1 MPRCRIEG
9 REKDP
14 LKTLEK
20 LGCEKYAKAKIARVN
35 TVYQMPVSANLSC
48 FLFRTKSLFLFKSR

>member
-9 REKDP
+9 QEIRGKTP

-20 LGCEKYAKAKIARVN
+20 LGCGIYASEKITRVN
-35 TVYQMPVSANLSC
+35 TVIL
-48 FLFRTKSLFLFKSR
+48 

>member
-9 REKDP
+9 QKIQGENP

-20 LGCEKYAKAKIARVN
+20 LGCEKYARAK
-35 TVYQMPVSANLSC
+35 LGE
-48 FLFRTKSLFLFKSR
+48 

>member
-20 LGCEKYAKAKIARVN
+20 LGCEKYAKAKIA
-35 TVYQMPVSANLSC
+35 
-48 FLFRTKSLFLFKSR
+48 